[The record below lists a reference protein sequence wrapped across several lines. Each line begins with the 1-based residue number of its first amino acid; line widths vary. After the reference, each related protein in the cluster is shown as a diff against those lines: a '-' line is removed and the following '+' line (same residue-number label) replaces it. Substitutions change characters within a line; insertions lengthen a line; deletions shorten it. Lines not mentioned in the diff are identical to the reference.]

1 LKLGHALILFPLFTM
16 IVTGFIYTNYQQSN
30 TTCANNINCSTA
42 VNSNVVTN
50 NPLFYLLSG
59 NFGGLFSSLRMIAIG
74 DTPITL
80 DVPWIKF
87 DSTPINM
94 PTLSIPWFKATTYPI
109 GSFNVPNFLGRDFTI
124 NLPLL
129 PFIKYEAVPLELGSF
144 NVPSIKASSW
154 PITIPSLTLAIFSMI
169 GGAVMLFLGLGI
181 SLQLVSS
188 GYEIN
193 EYGSRTLTVVGS
205 GMLVWGF
212 IQLLT
217 GAWFLNLG
225 YGWGT
230 ILPGLLELCFI
241 VGLYVTITD

>member
-1 LKLGHALILFPLFTM
+1 LKLGHALILFPLFIM
-16 IVTGFIYTNYQQSN
+16 IVTGFIYTSYQQSN

-59 NFGGLFSSLRMIAIG
+59 NFVGLFSSLRMIAIG
-74 DTPITL
+74 DAPISL
-80 DVPWIKF
+80 DIPWIALT
-87 DSTPINM
+87 STWISLP
-94 PTLSIPWFKATTYPI
+94 SGWFPWFGISWYSLGGFTIP
-109 GSFNVPNFLGRDFTI
+109 SFLGGYFTI
-124 NLPLL
+124 YLPSF
-129 PFIKYEAVPLELGSF
+129 PFFTYNPFYLQLGGF
-144 NVPSIKASSW
+144 NVPSIKASGW
-154 PITIPSLTLAIFSMI
+154 PIIIPALTLASFSMI
-169 GGAVMLFLGLGI
+169 SGLGMLFLGLGI
-181 SLQLVSS
+181 SIQVVGS

-193 EYGSRTLTVVGS
+193 EYGSRNLTVVGS

-212 IQLLT
+212 TQLLT